1 MGFGVCGKHKRQKQG
16 IRNIFIHLFT
26 LPDIERIMTSCGLSI
41 LKGKARGSGKVYVLG
56 LW

>member
-1 MGFGVCGKHKRQKQG
+1 MRFGVCGKHKRQKQG

-26 LPDIERIMTSCGLSI
+26 LPDIDRIMTSCGLSI
-41 LKGKARGSGKVYVLG
+41 LKGKGSGMEKVYVLG